1 MTRRKRFKVRPPKIP
16 AGARRI
22 ISERVGPTPEQKA
35 RRIALVG
42 NDQDP
47 LASYPLGV
55 LLARD
60 LITQQQHDAG
70 RRYAWLRGVSLGNP
84 LTRNEPGHA
93 SPLSDSEQADIERE
107 WRRAA
112 HVLRQACRKT
122 IVDTVC
128 VYERPAPDFKV
139 ARLRDGLDALAK
151 SFLTGRRMTL

>member
-1 MTRRKRFKVRPPKIP
+1 MTKRKRFKVRPPKIP
-16 AGARRI
+16 ARARKT
-22 ISERVGPTPEQKA
+22 ISGRVGPTPEQKA

-84 LTRNEPGHA
+84 LTRGERTYA
-93 SPLSDSEQADIERE
+93 DPLDDETQADVEAR
-107 WRRAA
+107 WRGATHLLRAA
-112 HVLRQACRKT
+112 RCKS

-128 VYERPAPDFKV
+128 VYERMPPRY
-139 ARLRDGLDALAK
+139 RLPRLKDGLEVLEQF
-151 SFLTGRRMTL
+151 FLTGRGGMK